1 MMIPILRIK
10 WITGCCLLALMSS
23 CYYDKEELLYPG
35 SNIPVDCSTVS
46 AKFGADVA
54 PIISSQC
61 ATSGCHDATA
71 AGGIVLQ
78 NYSQISAA
86 KDRIQTRALTE
97 KTMPPAGPLP
107 AAQINAIQ
115 CWINSGAPN
124 N

>member
-1 MMIPILRIK
+1 MSPLRCILSSCFLI
-10 WITGCCLLALMSS
+10 LLGG
-23 CYYDKEELLYPG
+23 CYYDKEELLYPNNTG
-35 SNIPVDCSTVS
+35 PVDCNTIS

-61 ATSGCHDATA
+61 ATTGCHNATA

-78 NYSQISAA
+78 THAQISGA
-86 KDRIQTRALTE
+86 KARIQARALSE
-97 KTMPPAGPLP
+97 KTMPPAGPLTP
-107 AAQINAIQ
+107 AQINTIQ

>member
-1 MMIPILRIK
+1 MPLFKRIAC
-10 WITGCCLLALMSS
+10 IGLLALLAG

-35 SNIPVDCSTVS
+35 SNTAVDCNTIS
-46 AKFGADVA
+46 AKFSADVA

-61 ATSGCHDATA
+61 ATSGCHNATA

-78 NYSQISAA
+78 THAQISAA
-86 KDRIQTRALTE
+86 KARIQTRALTE
-97 KTMPPAGPLP
+97 KTMPPSGPLP
-107 AAQINAIQ
+107 AAQVNAIQ

>member
-1 MMIPILRIK
+1 MITAHLKK
-10 WITGCCLLALMSS
+10 WAAGSTLLFLMAG

-35 SNIPVDCSTVS
+35 SNTAVDCSTLS
-46 AKFGADVA
+46 AKFSADVS

-61 ATSGCHDATA
+61 ATTGCHDATA
-71 AGGIVLQ
+71 SGGIVLQ
-78 NYSQISAA
+78 TYSQVAAA

-97 KTMPPAGPLP
+97 KTMPPSGPLTNQ
-107 AAQINAIQ
+107 QINAIQ

>member
-1 MMIPILRIK
+1 MIAGLFTLM
-10 WITGCCLLALMSS
+10 TG
-23 CYYDKEELLYPG
+23 CYYDKEELLYPD
-35 SNIPVDCSTVS
+35 SNTAVDCSTVS
-46 AKFGADVA
+46 AKFSADVA

-71 AGGIVLQ
+71 SGGIVLQ
-78 NYSQISAA
+78 NYAQISAA

-97 KTMPPAGPLP
+97 KTMPPSGPLP
-107 AAQINAIQ
+107 AAQVNAIQ